1 MTVSGRVAD
10 EVDKRL
16 AEYFGAA
23 GLPQSQIALQVLYLL
38 PREFVDAY
46 QALYHRALKVAGDK
60 GLGALVEVE
69 VEVKGPDGKKTGETE
84 IERHSGV
91 GRASGGRRSA
101 LKEGSTLGGMAG
113 AKKGKAYKRAW
124 IVADEMA
131 LEKKIGIDKRL
142 RKIARE
148 LRALLAEEGAGTDS
162 GGDERKKCGGKKCGK
177 FLELGWKYC
186 PSCGARQRSG
196 GEG

>member
-16 AEYFGAA
+16 AERLGAA

-46 QALYHRALKVAGDK
+46 SALYHRALRVAGDT
-60 GLGALVEVE
+60 GRPPSEGRTNMVD
-69 VEVKGPDGKKTGETE
+69 DGKGGVKEE
-84 IERHSGV
+84 VVGV
-91 GRASGGRRSA
+91 GPRVSGARKSK
-101 LKEGSTLGGMAG
+101 LSEGSTLGGMAG

-124 IVADEMA
+124 VVADEIA
-131 LEKKIGIDKRL
+131 LEKKIGVDKRL

-148 LRALLAEEGAGTDS
+148 LRALVDAGEDS
-162 GGDERKKCGGKKCGK
+162 GVGDERKKCSGKKCGK
-177 FLELGWKYC
+177 FLEMGWKYC

-196 GEG
+196 DGEG